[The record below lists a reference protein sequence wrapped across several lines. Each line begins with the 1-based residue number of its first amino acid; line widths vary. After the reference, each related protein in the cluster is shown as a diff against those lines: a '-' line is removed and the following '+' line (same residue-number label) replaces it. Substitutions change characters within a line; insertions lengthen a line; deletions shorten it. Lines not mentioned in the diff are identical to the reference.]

1 METGRRLIKI
11 YYFAYGSNMSSRR
24 LKERIPSAC
33 SVNTARLN
41 NYRFICN
48 KIGGN
53 RVCYAN
59 IEYDENSH
67 LYGVIYKLKPDDF
80 NTLDIYE
87 GNYQRK
93 EVKVETTS
101 QDINAITYISDYT
114 SNDLQVADWYQEHII
129 RGAREHQLPAEYI
142 QTIKEELNHKREA
155 DWRISNG

>member
-1 METGRRLIKI
+1 
-11 YYFAYGSNMSSRR
+11 MSSRR
-24 LKERIPSAC
+24 LKERVPSAW
-33 SVNTARLN
+33 SVTTARIN

-87 GNYQRK
+87 GNYQRT
-93 EVKVETTS
+93 EVKVETNS
-101 QDINAITYISDYT
+101 KEINAITYISDYT
-114 SNDLQVADWYQEHII
+114 GDNLQVADWYKEHILT
-129 RGAREHQLPAEYI
+129 GAREHQLPEEYI
-142 QTIKEELNHKREA
+142 QTIKKELTRKAEDER
-155 DWRISNG
+155 RIING

>member
-1 METGRRLIKI
+1 
-11 YYFAYGSNMSSRR
+11 MSSER
-24 LKERIPSAC
+24 LKERIPSVW
-33 SVNTARLN
+33 SVTTARLN

-48 KIGGN
+48 KIGGS

-93 EVKVETTS
+93 EVKVETNS
-101 QDINAITYISDYT
+101 KEINAITYISEYT
-114 SNDLQVADWYQEHII
+114 GDNLQVDDWYKEHILA
-129 RGAREHQLPAEYI
+129 GAREHQLPEEYF
-142 QTIKEELNHKREA
+142 QTIRRELTRKTDNNR
-155 DWRISNG
+155 RVING